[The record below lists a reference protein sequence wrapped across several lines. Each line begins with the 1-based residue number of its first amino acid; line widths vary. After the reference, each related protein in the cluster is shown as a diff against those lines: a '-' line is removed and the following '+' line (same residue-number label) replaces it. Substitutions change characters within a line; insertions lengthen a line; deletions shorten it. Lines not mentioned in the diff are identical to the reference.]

1 MKKKT
6 VEKIIRKWFESK
18 YGENNI
24 EFTFRYWDK
33 YEYMGITNCLAV
45 IEFRIKSQRID
56 KGGIFALEVNSIK
69 SIKAVITGNMDILKW
84 EL

>member
-1 MKKKT
+1 MKKET
-6 VEKIIRKWFESK
+6 IEKIIRKWFKEK

-33 YEYMGITNCLAV
+33 NEYMGTMNDWAI
-45 IEFRIKSQRID
+45 IEFRVKSQRID
-56 KGGIFALEVNSIK
+56 KGGTFALEVNTIK
-69 SIKAVITGNMDILKW
+69 SIKDVITGNMDILKW